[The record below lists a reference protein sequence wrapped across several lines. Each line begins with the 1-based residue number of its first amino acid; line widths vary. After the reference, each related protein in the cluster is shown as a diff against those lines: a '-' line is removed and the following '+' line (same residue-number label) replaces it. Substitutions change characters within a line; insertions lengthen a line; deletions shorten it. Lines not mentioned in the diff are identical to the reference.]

1 MNEHEKALPAGGPA
15 KLTQNAVKIYVISSR
30 ERLLLPLAFC
40 FCLLLVNTLLWSG
53 PTAGLTAAVCVWYG
67 LLGLYLGRP
76 LLNTWE
82 SRVLLAVNLA
92 LAATLALGSNWY
104 FRAWN
109 LLALLALLPVHAIG
123 LSGGQFLPWWRPSML
138 WERLCLLLWGLFGH
152 LGAALATAWPQK
164 KDGAARRVLPLLL
177 GAAGAL
183 ALLAVLVPVLAS
195 ADALFA
201 AATADLRAFV
211 SLHFTDAVWKALLA
225 SVMTPFLFGLLYSLR
240 RPTPLKRTGAAAR
253 GGVDGLG
260 FAIVLAAVAALYLLF
275 LGVQSAGLFGGAEY
289 LAQKGLSYAEWA
301 RSGFF
306 QMVGVTVVNL
316 TLLLAAVQWS
326 RREGGAWR
334 AVRLL
339 SALLTAESLLLLLSA
354 AWRMTLYVDVYGL
367 SFKRCM
373 TYWGMGMMAA
383 FLLAAAWKVRRP
395 DFRFCRVVFPLA
407 LAGWL
412 VINCVPVDYLVAKD
426 QVDRYLSGES
436 GVLDAEYLLYDLS
449 YDTLSQLERLDGDMV
464 CTAYGDWDAIG
475 TARLSIL
482 LEQRRQEARTD
493 CADWRT
499 WSLSGQPGRRVRG
512 PGMKRYLRLA
522 AWCLG
527 LALAVTACGRAGRI
541 VLPEAAE
548 VTAIRVTAGDAVTLH
563 TDRDWIG
570 EFLQQAA
577 EAVST
582 GMESVQ
588 DAPDQT
594 GAVKVE
600 LGTGETPD
608 WSVLYVYEADGI
620 CCLEQ
625 PYTGIYQGDEALWTV
640 LAADA
645 APEGRNPQ

>member
-1 MNEHEKALPAGGPA
+1 MSAGKSRARTRSRRGPLVLLGDGGLLLLALTGSGFSL
-15 KLTQNAVKIYVISSR
+15 LTAYGLGAAP
-30 ERLLLPLAFC
+30 RLLLGGCVLFALLSLTAFSLPR
-40 FCLLLVNTLLWSG
+40 FRWAALLVLLEAAALGVWQMWGDLTTGARCVQYRLAEALSNG
-53 PTAGLTAAVCVWYG
+53 AWTPPAEAAGLLEEGAWAETCF
-67 LLGLYLGRP
+67 
-76 LLNTWE
+76 
-82 SRVLLAVNLA
+82 LLAV
-92 LAATLALGSNWY
+92 
-104 FRAWN
+104 
-109 LLALLALLPVHAIG
+109 LALLALLPVHAIG

-383 FLLAAAWKVRRP
+383 FLLAAAWKVWRP

-499 WSLSGQPGRRVRG
+499 WSLSAWLASRG
-512 PGMKRYLRLA
+512 
-522 AWCLG
+522 
-527 LALAVTACGRAGRI
+527 
-541 VLPEAAE
+541 
-548 VTAIRVTAGDAVTLH
+548 
-563 TDRDWIG
+563 
-570 EFLQQAA
+570 
-577 EAVST
+577 
-582 GMESVQ
+582 
-588 DAPDQT
+588 
-594 GAVKVE
+594 GA
-600 LGTGETPD
+600 
-608 WSVLYVYEADGI
+608 
-620 CCLEQ
+620 
-625 PYTGIYQGDEALWTV
+625 
-640 LAADA
+640 
-645 APEGRNPQ
+645 

>member
-53 PTAGLTAAVCVWYG
+53 PTAGLTASVCVWYG
-67 LLGLYLGRP
+67 LLGLYLGRT

-211 SLHFTDAVWKALLA
+211 SLHFTDAVWK
-225 SVMTPFLFGLLYSLR
+225 
-240 RPTPLKRTGAAAR
+240 
-253 GGVDGLG
+253 
-260 FAIVLAAVAALYLLF
+260 
-275 LGVQSAGLFGGAEY
+275 
-289 LAQKGLSYAEWA
+289 
-301 RSGFF
+301 
-306 QMVGVTVVNL
+306 
-316 TLLLAAVQWS
+316 
-326 RREGGAWR
+326 
-334 AVRLL
+334 
-339 SALLTAESLLLLLSA
+339 ALLTAESLLLLLSA

-499 WSLSGQPGRRVRG
+499 WSLSAWLASRG
-512 PGMKRYLRLA
+512 
-522 AWCLG
+522 
-527 LALAVTACGRAGRI
+527 
-541 VLPEAAE
+541 
-548 VTAIRVTAGDAVTLH
+548 
-563 TDRDWIG
+563 
-570 EFLQQAA
+570 
-577 EAVST
+577 
-582 GMESVQ
+582 
-588 DAPDQT
+588 
-594 GAVKVE
+594 GA
-600 LGTGETPD
+600 
-608 WSVLYVYEADGI
+608 
-620 CCLEQ
+620 
-625 PYTGIYQGDEALWTV
+625 
-640 LAADA
+640 
-645 APEGRNPQ
+645 

>member
-15 KLTQNAVKIYVISSR
+15 KPTQNAVKIYVISSR

-53 PTAGLTAAVCVWYG
+53 PTAGLTASVCVWYG
-67 LLGLYLGRP
+67 LLGLYLGRT

-275 LGVQSAGLFGGAEY
+275 LGVQSAGLSGGAEY

-383 FLLAAAWKVRRP
+383 FLLAAAWKVWRP

-499 WSLSGQPGRRVRG
+499 WSLSAWLASRGGHEALSAAGRLVPGACAGRNSLRQGGPDRPPGGGGGHCHPGNGRRCGDAPHG
-512 PGMKRYLRLA
+512 PGLDRRISPTGGRGRLHRHGERA
-522 AWCLG
+522 
-527 LALAVTACGRAGRI
+527 GRAGPNRCGKGGAGHRRDAGLERS
-541 VLPEAAE
+541 VRLRGGRHLLFGAALYGHLPGG
-548 VTAIRVTAGDAVTLH
+548 RGTL
-563 TDRDWIG
+563 DSSG
-570 EFLQQAA
+570 
-577 EAVST
+577 
-582 GMESVQ
+582 G
-588 DAPDQT
+588 
-594 GAVKVE
+594 
-600 LGTGETPD
+600 
-608 WSVLYVYEADGI
+608 
-620 CCLEQ
+620 
-625 PYTGIYQGDEALWTV
+625 
-640 LAADA
+640 
-645 APEGRNPQ
+645 

>member
-1 MNEHEKALPAGGPA
+1 MSEPINNPTPTPTPAPAPEPTPEKTFTQAEVDAMIGKRLAKAMKGMPSEEELTAYRAWQAGQAGEKTRWD
-15 KLTQNAVKIYVISSR
+15 KLTG
-30 ERLLLPLAFC
+30 ERDTLA
-40 FCLLLVNTLLWSG
+40 G
-53 PTAGLTAAVCVWYG
+53 KLTAA
-67 LLGLYLGRP
+67 
-76 LLNTWE
+76 E
-82 SRVLLAVNLA
+82 A
-92 LAATLALGSNWY
+92 
-104 FRAWN
+104 
-109 LLALLALLPVHAIG
+109 
-123 LSGGQFLPWWRPSML
+123 
-138 WERLCLLLWGLFGH
+138 ER
-152 LGAALATAWPQK
+152 
-164 KDGAARRVLPLLL
+164 DR
-177 GAAGAL
+177 
-183 ALLAVLVPVLAS
+183 
-195 ADALFA
+195 
-201 AATADLRAFV
+201 
-211 SLHFTDAVWKALLA
+211 
-225 SVMTPFLFGLLYSLR
+225 
-240 RPTPLKRTGAAAR
+240 LKR
-253 GGVDGLG
+253 DL
-260 FAIVLAAVAALYLLF
+260 
-275 LGVQSAGLFGGAEY
+275 Y

-499 WSLSGQPGRRVRG
+499 WSLSAWLASRG
-512 PGMKRYLRLA
+512 
-522 AWCLG
+522 
-527 LALAVTACGRAGRI
+527 
-541 VLPEAAE
+541 
-548 VTAIRVTAGDAVTLH
+548 
-563 TDRDWIG
+563 
-570 EFLQQAA
+570 
-577 EAVST
+577 
-582 GMESVQ
+582 
-588 DAPDQT
+588 
-594 GAVKVE
+594 GA
-600 LGTGETPD
+600 
-608 WSVLYVYEADGI
+608 
-620 CCLEQ
+620 
-625 PYTGIYQGDEALWTV
+625 
-640 LAADA
+640 
-645 APEGRNPQ
+645 

>member
-1 MNEHEKALPAGGPA
+1 M
-15 KLTQNAVKIYVISSR
+15 TAV
-30 ERLLLPLAFC
+30 
-40 FCLLLVNTLLWSG
+40 
-53 PTAGLTAAVCVWYG
+53 
-67 LLGLYLGRP
+67 
-76 LLNTWE
+76 
-82 SRVLLAVNLA
+82 
-92 LAATLALGSNWY
+92 Y
-104 FRAWN
+104 F
-109 LLALLALLPVHAIG
+109 LI
-123 LSGGQFLPWWRPSML
+123 
-138 WERLCLLLWGLFGH
+138 
-152 LGAALATAWPQK
+152 AALA
-164 KDGAARRVLPLLL
+164 L
-177 GAAGAL
+177 AGAL

-499 WSLSGQPGRRVRG
+499 WSLSAWLASRG
-512 PGMKRYLRLA
+512 
-522 AWCLG
+522 
-527 LALAVTACGRAGRI
+527 
-541 VLPEAAE
+541 
-548 VTAIRVTAGDAVTLH
+548 
-563 TDRDWIG
+563 
-570 EFLQQAA
+570 
-577 EAVST
+577 
-582 GMESVQ
+582 
-588 DAPDQT
+588 
-594 GAVKVE
+594 GA
-600 LGTGETPD
+600 
-608 WSVLYVYEADGI
+608 
-620 CCLEQ
+620 
-625 PYTGIYQGDEALWTV
+625 
-640 LAADA
+640 
-645 APEGRNPQ
+645 

>member
-53 PTAGLTAAVCVWYG
+53 PTAGLTASVCVWYG

-383 FLLAAAWKVRRP
+383 FLLAAAWKVWRP

-412 VINCVPVDYLVAKD
+412 VINCVPVDYLMAKD

-499 WSLSGQPGRRVRG
+499 WSLSAW
-512 PGMKRYLRLA
+512 LA
-522 AWCLG
+522 S
-527 LALAVTACGRAGRI
+527 R
-541 VLPEAAE
+541 
-548 VTAIRVTAGDAVTLH
+548 GDA
-563 TDRDWIG
+563 
-570 EFLQQAA
+570 
-577 EAVST
+577 
-582 GMESVQ
+582 
-588 DAPDQT
+588 
-594 GAVKVE
+594 
-600 LGTGETPD
+600 
-608 WSVLYVYEADGI
+608 
-620 CCLEQ
+620 
-625 PYTGIYQGDEALWTV
+625 
-640 LAADA
+640 
-645 APEGRNPQ
+645 

>member
-1 MNEHEKALPAGGPA
+1 MTKDFKRFYVSRAMFLGATMFLASIGMASANPSTDTFGSNEPNPVVASPQQAKHSIKGVVEDALGPIAGANVVEKGTTNGTITDMDGNFSLEVSPNSILVVSYIGYKDQEIPVNNQTSFNIKLAEDSQALDEVVVVGYGTQKKVNLSGSVSTINVAE
-15 KLTQNAVKIYVISSR
+15 LTESR
-30 ERLLLPLAFC
+30 PITNVSHAL
-40 FCLLLVNTLLWSG
+40 
-53 PTAGLTAAVCVWYG
+53 AGL
-67 LLGLYLGRP
+67 
-76 LLNTWE
+76 
-82 SRVLLAVNLA
+82 
-92 LAATLALGSNWY
+92 
-104 FRAWN
+104 
-109 LLALLALLPVHAIG
+109 
-123 LSGGQFLPWWRPSML
+123 
-138 WERLCLLLWGLFGH
+138 
-152 LGAALATAWPQK
+152 
-164 KDGAARRVLPLLL
+164 
-177 GAAGAL
+177 AAGVNVQGTANQPGNDNASIKVRGQGTL
-183 ALLAVLVPVLAS
+183 NESSPLVIIDGVEAGINTVNPQDIESMTVLKDAAS
-195 ADALFA
+195 SAIYG
-201 AATADLRAFV
+201 
-211 SLHFTDAVWKALLA
+211 DAVWKALLA

-499 WSLSGQPGRRVRG
+499 WSLSAWLASRG
-512 PGMKRYLRLA
+512 
-522 AWCLG
+522 
-527 LALAVTACGRAGRI
+527 
-541 VLPEAAE
+541 
-548 VTAIRVTAGDAVTLH
+548 
-563 TDRDWIG
+563 
-570 EFLQQAA
+570 
-577 EAVST
+577 
-582 GMESVQ
+582 
-588 DAPDQT
+588 
-594 GAVKVE
+594 GA
-600 LGTGETPD
+600 
-608 WSVLYVYEADGI
+608 
-620 CCLEQ
+620 
-625 PYTGIYQGDEALWTV
+625 
-640 LAADA
+640 
-645 APEGRNPQ
+645 